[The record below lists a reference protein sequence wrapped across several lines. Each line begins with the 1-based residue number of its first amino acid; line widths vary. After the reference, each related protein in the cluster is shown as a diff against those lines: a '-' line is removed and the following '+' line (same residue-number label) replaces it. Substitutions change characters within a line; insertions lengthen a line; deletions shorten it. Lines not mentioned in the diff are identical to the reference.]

1 METFSLFHALIE
13 RLTST
18 LIFAATETTSSALS
32 RALHLLALHQGVQHE
47 LRREIRNATSE
58 GDLTYDKL
66 MALPYLEAICKETL
80 RLCVPGC
87 VVVERFLIMAD
98 LQVSPVSV
106 YNLNL
111 RVEFLQELNE
121 H

>member
-1 METFSLFHALIE
+1 MF
-13 RLTST
+13 
-18 LIFAATETTSSALS
+18 
-32 RALHLLALHQGVQHE
+32 HLLALHQDVQHE

-87 VVVERFLIMAD
+87 VVVDGFLIMSD
-98 LQVSPVSV
+98 LQVPPVSV
-106 YNLNL
+106 HDPNV

>member
-1 METFSLFHALIE
+1 M
-13 RLTST
+13 
-18 LIFAATETTSSALS
+18 
-32 RALHLLALHQGVQHE
+32 LHLLALYQDVQHG
-47 LRREIRNATSE
+47 LRREIKNATSE
-58 GDLTYDKL
+58 GDLSYDKL
-66 MALPYLEAICKETL
+66 MGLPYLDAICKETL

-87 VVVERFLIMAD
+87 VIVDGFLIMSD

-106 YNLNL
+106 HNSNV

>member
-1 METFSLFHALIE
+1 M
-13 RLTST
+13 
-18 LIFAATETTSSALS
+18 
-32 RALHLLALHQGVQHE
+32 LHLLALHQDVQHE

-58 GDLTYDKL
+58 GDLSYDKL

-87 VVVERFLIMAD
+87 VVVDGFLIVSD
-98 LQVSPVSV
+98 LQVSPVTVFSPNV
-106 YNLNL
+106 
-111 RVEFLQELNE
+111 RAEFLQEPNE